1 MGIQCESCGKITE
14 DENSNFC
21 KHCGFRLSGTELDV
35 LKNIEITLKE
45 SQKRAE
51 IISQTQT
58 RISYASLV
66 ISVLAFLIALGALMA
81 FVFTLPYE
89 QRLVGIG
96 IIIVIC
102 FYMWLVMRK
111 FNIAPVDLEKI
122 K

>member
-21 KHCGFRLSGTELDV
+21 KHCGF
-35 LKNIEITLKE
+35 
-45 SQKRAE
+45 
-51 IISQTQT
+51 
-58 RISYASLV
+58 SYASLV